1 MINLNNVS
9 FKYPTG
15 RLIFSEFSLTIQ
27 RQSWTVIA
35 GPEGAGKST
44 LAKLIKGILIPSGGF
59 ISFNHN
65 HPFRNEEIGYICG
78 DASNV
83 IIGITVLDDICFGME
98 NLQIPRIEM
107 KKRLRR
113 VLNWTGLK
121 GSEHRLTNTLSGG
134 ERQKLALAGILAIG
148 AKILI
153 LDESFSMLD
162 SLSRRNIRNVIE
174 HLRQKMN
181 LTVIEIANRAEDI
194 AVSDGV
200 VFLGHGG
207 RLEFHGPPIQFFS
220 SSLGRKWLSPLGG
233 TCALLSLFSGED
245 AGIVER
251 LLMSLDLWRV

>member
-1 MINLNNVS
+1 MININSVS

-15 RLIFSEFSLTIQ
+15 RFIFSGFSLTIE
-27 RQSWTVIA
+27 RQSWTVIS

-44 LAKLIKGILIPSGGF
+44 LAKLIKGILVPSKGF
-59 ISFNHN
+59 ISFNFN
-65 HPFRNEEIGYICG
+65 GAIKTEEIGYISG
-78 DASNV
+78 DASSA

-98 NLQIPRIEM
+98 NLQTSRIEM
-107 KKRLRR
+107 KRRLHR

-162 SLSRRNIRNVIE
+162 CLSRRNIRNIINN
-174 HLRQKMN
+174 LRKTVN

-194 AVSDGV
+194 AASDQV
-200 VFLGHGG
+200 AFLGHGG
-207 RLEFHGPPIQFFS
+207 KLEFLGPPVQFFS
-220 SSLGRKWLSPLGG
+220 NSLGTNWLSPLEG
-233 TCALLSLFSGED
+233 TYALLSLFSGED

-251 LLMSLDLWRV
+251 LLMSFDLWRA

>member
-1 MINLNNVS
+1 MISINNVS

-15 RLIFSEFSLTIQ
+15 RFIFSNFSLTIE
-27 RQSWTVIA
+27 RQSWTVIS

-44 LAKLIKGILIPSGGF
+44 LAKLIKGILVPSGGL
-59 ISFNHN
+59 ISFN
-65 HPFRNEEIGYICG
+65 FDGAIRNEEIGYISG
-78 DASNV
+78 DASSA

-98 NLQIPRIEM
+98 NLQTSRIEM
-107 KKRLRR
+107 KRRLHR

-162 SLSRRNIRNVIE
+162 CLSRLNIRYVINN
-174 HLRQKMN
+174 LRKTLN
-181 LTVIEIANRAEDI
+181 LTVIEIANRAGDI
-194 AVSDGV
+194 AASDQV

-207 RLEFHGPPIQFFS
+207 KLEFQGPPMQFVS
-220 SSLGRKWLSPLGG
+220 SSLGSQWLSPLGG
-233 TCALLSLFSGED
+233 TQSLLSLFSGED

-251 LLMSLDLWRV
+251 LLISFDLRRA